1 MFEAEIKSHTGLEW
15 FQLQQ
20 TFTGIPVNPG
30 PGTSPDTKAAGVN
43 THTHMFC
50 DFHHVCGQV
59 ISRKPRAFVTH
70 TEAPLK
76 AAIDLEE

>member
-30 PGTSPDTKAAGVN
+30 PRYEPRHEGCGSE
-43 THTHMFC
+43 HTHRCSVTFIMF
-50 DFHHVCGQV
+50 VG
-59 ISRKPRAFVTH
+59 K
-70 TEAPLK
+70 
-76 AAIDLEE
+76 